1 MPGAGSGAIS
11 SLDKWRATRE
21 YLAWQ
26 LRCADQRVR
35 ELEAA
40 EEQERRQAEQARA
53 RESWKIQPQRSHE
66 AALLHRGDC
75 SLYKSAFGFISHT
88 DALIALDEP
97 DVEPCQICMPESGLP
112 PA

>member
-1 MPGAGSGAIS
+1 MSGGAIS

-26 LRCADQRVR
+26 LRCADERVR
-35 ELEAA
+35 ELEAQ
-40 EEQERRQAEQARA
+40 EERERRETDQARA
-53 RESWKIQPQRSHE
+53 RVSWKIQPQRSHE

-75 SLYKSAFGFISHT
+75 SLYKSSFGFISHE
-88 DALIALDEP
+88 DAVIALDEP
-97 DVEPCQICMPESGLP
+97 DVEPCPICMPENGLP

>member
-1 MPGAGSGAIS
+1 MSGAGAGAIS

-26 LRCADQRVR
+26 LRCADQKVR

-40 EEQERRQAEQARA
+40 EEKERQRAERAQA

-75 SLYKSAFGFISHT
+75 SLYKSAVNFISYE
-88 DALIALDEP
+88 DAVIALDEP

>member
-1 MPGAGSGAIS
+1 M
-11 SLDKWRATRE
+11 
-21 YLAWQ
+21 
-26 LRCADQRVR
+26 R

>member
-1 MPGAGSGAIS
+1 MPSSGAIS

-35 ELEAA
+35 ELEAS
-40 EEQERRQAEQARA
+40 EGRERRQAEQALA

-75 SLYKSAFGFISHT
+75 SLYKNAFGFISRE
-88 DALIALDEP
+88 DAVIALDEP
-97 DVEPCQICMPESGLP
+97 DVEPCPICLPESGLP
-112 PA
+112 PV